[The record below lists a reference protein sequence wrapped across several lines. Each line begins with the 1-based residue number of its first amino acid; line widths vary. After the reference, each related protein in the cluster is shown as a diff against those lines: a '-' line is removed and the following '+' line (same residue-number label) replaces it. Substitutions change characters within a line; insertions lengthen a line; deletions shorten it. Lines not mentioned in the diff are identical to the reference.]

1 MSQENVE
8 IVREMTAR
16 FNRDGFMPEDL
27 FDPGVELF
35 NIRESPLPGPYRG
48 YEGLREWREGVFEV
62 AEEGRFEIDDLIDAD
77 EADLVVFKTR
87 LLGRARHT
95 GLDLKIEWTT
105 VQWLRHGRIYRSES
119 YTNHAEALEAAGLSE

>member
-8 IVREMTAR
+8 IVREMVTR

-27 FDPGVELF
+27 FDPDVELS

-48 YEGLREWREGVFEV
+48 YEGLRKWREGVFEV
-62 AEEGRFEIDDLIDAD
+62 IEDGRFEIDDLIDVD
-77 EADLVVFKTR
+77 EAGLVIHKTR

-95 GLDLKIEWTT
+95 GIEVDIEWTN
-105 VQWLRHGRIYRSES
+105 VQWLRDGRIFRSES
-119 YTNHAEALEAAGLSE
+119 FTNRAEALEAAGLSE